1 MTTKEGEA
9 AAKEFTLSLP
19 EDTEALVF
27 CILASPTPPWRN
39 GHTVLW
45 VRAKEPGGDWGQS
58 ACIEVI
64 QGNQEHHLFR
74 SKPMNPGALWM
85 EPSKTYTLEVVP
97 EGLIYPDI
105 HVSCVRR
112 PEPPAAAP
120 PAPPEAGSVLDSPVF
135 WIAALV
141 GGVALALARSFA

>member
-27 CILASPTPPWRN
+27 TILGSPVPPCRN

-58 ACIEVI
+58 ACIEVL
-64 QGNQEHHLFR
+64 QGKQEQHLFR

-85 EPSKTYTLEVVP
+85 EPSKTYTIEVVP

-105 HVSCVRR
+105 HMNCVRR
-112 PEPPAAAP
+112 APP
-120 PAPPEAGSVLDSPVF
+120 PAPAPAAPKAAGSVLDSPAF

-141 GGVALALARSFA
+141 AGFVLALLMLL